1 MPHRRALF
9 AAFAALLFAPVAWGL
24 GCSSSHAPSGST
36 PCSAL
41 EACCASLSGEE
52 ATSCQ
57 NALAGAT
64 SSQCAS
70 TLSALVQAGGCTAPG
85 FDAGSGFDGGV
96 PCTLTG
102 TCADAGGSS
111 GSGSGGGG
119 QDSGGIMLGPQCVVS
134 GACQGGG
141 EQYSTCVETSSSGAC
156 NAAIVFPDGATYAC
170 ASCNDCAA
178 ASVSAQSYCASMTSP
193 GQDAG
198 ADTGPSCGT
207 APVLHPETAPGVY
220 CPFTEAGSIHC
231 AAAQQCCET
240 PSSMPNGSTCQA
252 LTTSCP
258 VAGSLGW
265 ECDGPVDCQGN
276 AGGAVCCAAGTV
288 ALDPVCGF
296 DRGTGLTGSFC
307 ATSCAANELQIC
319 AATTDP
325 CAVGTQCTAFKVA
338 GVVLGACL

>member
-1 MPHRRALF
+1 MPQPRGLF
-9 AAFAALLFAPVAWGL
+9 AAFAALLFAPVVWGL
-24 GCSSSHAPSGST
+24 GCSSSHAPSEST
-36 PCSAL
+36 PCSVL
-41 EACCASLSGEE
+41 QACCASLSGEE

-64 SSQCAS
+64 SSSCAA
-70 TLSALVQAGGCTAPG
+70 TLSALVQAGGCTASG
-85 FDAGSGFDGGV
+85 FDAGSPGSGV
-96 PCTLTG
+96 DSGLPCTLTG
-102 TCADAGGSS
+102 TCAGGP
-111 GSGSGGGG
+111 
-119 QDSGGIMLGPQCVVS
+119 DSGGVAKDGGGIVVGPQCVAS
-134 GACQGGG
+134 GACQDG
-141 EQYSTCVETSSSGAC
+141 ETYSTCVETNSSGVC
-156 NAAIVFPDGATYAC
+156 NAAIVFPGGATFAC

-178 ASVSAQSYCASMTSP
+178 ASVGAQNYCASMTSP
-193 GQDAG
+193 VPDAG

-240 PSSMPNGSTCQA
+240 PSSIANGSTCQP
-252 LTTSCP
+252 LTTTCP

-325 CAVGTQCTAFKVA
+325 CAAGTQCTAFKVA